1 MAFNLKKI
9 ISNLNSTTSVFDEG
23 TAEFNSIDVELAK
36 SNLSLAERAK
46 ENGSNNIP
54 SVSTSKK
61 DAMAVEID
69 SYLKHLILLAKDKLI
84 NREKAID
91 DLSNTQSE
99 GSLEYITE
107 IYENGKAELNTTAKD
122 RYNDLFTARRD
133 WILGEK
139 ELAGFREDHKRRGP
153 ARFEINN
160 TKNYGWI
167 FFITIVE
174 IIANAIFLG
183 NAHKDGPV
191 GVFAEILMFGVIN
204 IGFSFLLGFF
214 IWRNFYHISTIRNVI
229 AGFLAIPIISLIL
242 SLNLFLAH
250 YRDKLESFKKS
261 NLSIDEM
268 NVLFSQIGSQARESF
283 LNNSFM
289 LDDFKSYLLMFI
301 GIIAS
306 IFAIIKSFQLDDPY
320 PGYGKISREQS
331 KLANFYNNEQTSAFR
346 EMDDLADDFSN
357 QINEQLARLQG
368 NETAVISRQN
378 DKKQLHEKYNNWLS
392 SVQSVGESLYAF
404 YREENIKARKV
415 KKEPKCFKIDFL
427 VSNDSKSKP
436 TLQKRIVSSLSTAQN
451 KSKKFVDDLN
461 RLSEKYQNTFKDIEN
476 LSPDSVLAKEYKQ
489 PTVFKN

>member
-1 MAFNLKKI
+1 M
-9 ISNLNSTTSVFDEG
+9 
-23 TAEFNSIDVELAK
+23 
-36 SNLSLAERAK
+36 
-46 ENGSNNIP
+46 
-54 SVSTSKK
+54 
-61 DAMAVEID
+61 
-69 SYLKHLILLAKDKLI
+69 
-84 NREKAID
+84 
-91 DLSNTQSE
+91 Q
-99 GSLEYITE
+99 
-107 IYENGKAELNTTAKD
+107 
-122 RYNDLFTARRD
+122 
-133 WILGEK
+133 
-139 ELAGFREDHKRRGP
+139 
-153 ARFEINN
+153 
-160 TKNYGWI
+160 
-167 FFITIVE
+167 FFWKCS
-174 IIANAIFLG
+174 
-183 NAHKDGPV
+183 KDGPV

-204 IGFSFLLGFF
+204 IGFLLLGFL

-368 NETAVISRQN
+368 NETAVISGKMIKTTSRN
-378 DKKQLHEKYNNWLS
+378 ITIGYL
-392 SVQSVGESLYAF
+392 QSVGWRTYTHF
-404 YREENIKARKV
+404 IV
-415 KKEPKCFKIDFL
+415 KKI
-427 VSNDSKSKP
+427 
-436 TLQKRIVSSLSTAQN
+436 
-451 KSKKFVDDLN
+451 
-461 RLSEKYQNTFKDIEN
+461 
-476 LSPDSVLAKEYKQ
+476 
-489 PTVFKN
+489 